1 MKRLWQVR
9 EFSTVAILAVEIAF
23 FTWWLW
29 PEGGRTHP
37 FLNWDNALLIL
48 KYSSIYAIAAIGAAI
63 VIISGGIDLA
73 PGAVM
78 ALSGVIGADLYVA
91 HGWALWSSMLMG
103 VGVGLATG
111 VVSAVLIVAARLPPF
126 IATLGMLLVARG
138 AALTAAKGVTVDGV
152 PDAFNALAN
161 ARPLGIPMPLL
172 ITVAVVAFVAFLL
185 HYTKFGRYVQAIGS
199 NPEAARVSGVPVER
213 TLLIT
218 YILGGALAGLAGLIE
233 VARQGSGNPTSAEGY
248 ELDVVTAVVVGG
260 ASLSGGEGRV
270 SGTILGALLVAVLRN
285 GLNLL
290 NVEPFTQKA
299 YIGLLIIAAVAF
311 DQWAR
316 RLR

>member
-1 MKRLWQVR
+1 VNLTVTKRLLPVL
-9 EFSTVAILAVEIAF
+9 S
-23 FTWWLW
+23 
-29 PEGGRTHP
+29 
-37 FLNWDNALLIL
+37 LLL
-48 KYSSIYAIAAIGAAI
+48 LCLYFAIAAPPFRSADNIFNVASQNAWLLIAGMGATL
-63 VIISGGIDLA
+63 IILAGGIDLSV
-73 PGAVM
+73 GSVM
-78 ALSGVIGADLYVA
+78 AFSGVVA
-91 HGWALWSSMLMG
+91 AHLMVNKG
-103 VGVGLATG
+103 LPIPVAFVGGLAAGALAGTVNG
-111 VVSAVLIVAARLPPF
+111 LIITRLRVPPF